1 MRLEPRPMCTI
12 PVFDLVGD
20 TVMARPHDTRT
31 LDVPK
36 NFDRRTP
43 TVSFDAS
50 SRVHCVST
58 EGKALIYAAV
68 TTTLSSRA
76 EGEECLVAD
85 RAFRATVAHPGNYRL
100 SAVLLN
106 QESGGVPSA
115 HA

>member
-58 EGKALIYAAV
+58 EGRALIYAAF
-68 TTTLSSRA
+68 TTALSSRA

-85 RAFRATVAHPGNYRL
+85 RAFRATVAHPGSYRL
-100 SAVLLN
+100 SAVLRDR
-106 QESGGVPSA
+106 ESGGVPVA
-115 HA
+115 YA

>member
-58 EGKALIYAAV
+58 EGKALIYAAF
-68 TTTLSSRA
+68 TTPLSSRA

-100 SAVLLN
+100 SAVIRN
-106 QESGGVPSA
+106 EESGGVPA
-115 HA
+115 AYA